1 MQEAVVI
8 AGSGQA
14 GYQIAASLRAEGY
27 DGPIALIGEEFHPP
41 YQRPPLPKAFVL
53 GKQDQTRLLL
63 RPEAY
68 YADHRI
74 ELLAGE
80 KVVAIERTTRIVR
93 LKSGRR
99 MSYGKLVL
107 ALGARNRR
115 LPVPGAALEGV
126 CYLRTLGEA
135 VELKQ
140 RLEQTS
146 QVVVIGGG
154 FVGLEVAASA
164 RALGKPV
171 AVVEALP
178 RLMARAVGSLISE
191 FVRAAHA
198 AHGTEILLNV
208 QVREIRGEGGK
219 AREVVLSDGR
229 VIAADLVV
237 IGVGI
242 VPRTELADEAGLPVD
257 NGIVADEFLR
267 TADEHIFAIGD
278 CAQYPSAFS
287 GSRVRLESVQN
298 AVDQG
303 VAVARTLAGKPA
315 AYSAVPWF
323 WSDQFDIRLQMA
335 GLPEGH
341 DQQVVR
347 GDPATGK
354 FSVFHFRNGK
364 LCSVD
369 SINRPGDHLAARKLL
384 GANRLQDGK
393 GPLNGNTGLTP
404 HQASDE
410 SVDLKNI

>member
-1 MQEAVVI
+1 
-8 AGSGQA
+8 
-14 GYQIAASLRAEGY
+14 
-27 DGPIALIGEEFHPP
+27 
-41 YQRPPLPKAFVL
+41 
-53 GKQDQTRLLL
+53 
-63 RPEAY
+63 
-68 YADHRI
+68 
-74 ELLAGE
+74 
-80 KVVAIERTTRIVR
+80 

-99 MSYGKLVL
+99 LSYGQLVL

-115 LPVPGAALEGV
+115 LPIPGAELEGV
-126 CYLRTLGEA
+126 CYLRTLAEA

-140 RLEQTS
+140 RLEQTR

-164 RALGKPV
+164 RTLGKPV
-171 AVVEALP
+171 TVVEALP

-198 AHGTEILLNV
+198 ARGVEILLNV
-208 QVREIRGEGGK
+208 QVREIRGESGK
-219 AREVVLSDGR
+219 ASEVVLSDGR

-237 IGVGI
+237 VGVGVI
-242 VPRTELADEAGLPVD
+242 PRTELAREAGLPVD

-267 TADEHIFAIGD
+267 TADDHIFAIGD
-278 CAQYPSAFS
+278 CAQYPSIFS

-303 VAVARTLAGKPA
+303 VCVARTIAGKPA
-315 AYSAVPWF
+315 PYRAVPWF
-323 WSDQFDIRLQMA
+323 WSDQFEIRLQMA

-354 FSVFHFRNGK
+354 FSVFHFRAGK

-369 SINRPGDHLAARKLL
+369 SVNRPADHQAARKLFNS
-384 GANRLQDGK
+384 G
-393 GPLNGNTGLTP
+393 TSLTP
-404 HQASDE
+404 LQASDE
-410 SVDLKNI
+410 TVDLKTI